1 MNYHSLLK
9 RHLRR
14 FFGSVDAVPEN
25 LMPFI
30 EIINEGYKQSDA
42 DRKLSDHILE
52 TSSKEL
58 SESNR
63 RLMEQ
68 NQRNQEILD
77 HLRKTVAMLHEEDT
91 HHSSDHD
98 LLGLAQDIEQLVLQR
113 HETEQALREAKE
125 SADAANRA
133 KSDFLANMSHEI
145 RTPLNAV
152 VGMTSILLD
161 SQLNAEQQD
170 YVETIRHSSDALLD
184 IINDILDFSKIEAG
198 KMEIEHIPCDLRSC
212 VEQVVDMFSS
222 RAVECELD
230 LGMYVQPQVPQWV
243 ATDPTRL
250 RQVLV
255 NLVGNALKFTE
266 NGGVGIFVQAIPQDT
281 RWEIRFSIE
290 DTGIGIPQNRV
301 DQLFHAF
308 SQVDASTTR
317 KYGGTGLGLAIT
329 SRLVTLLGGSIDVQS
344 VLGKG
349 STFSFTITV
358 AESEAADLPLP
369 RVIDLSSRAGTEV
382 LVVDDIAIN
391 RRILENQLNSWGFK
405 VTLTDGPLAALEKI
419 RSGHRYG
426 LILLDF
432 NMPDMNGA
440 DLALEMSKI
449 LGTLPPT
456 VLLSSRGKQTD
467 PAGSLILR
475 RLTKPVKPTELRLV
489 IAELLCQPDP
499 RQAELIDRS
508 HATPRYDHQFA
519 LKYPL
524 RILVAEDVA
533 VNRKVIEL
541 YLKRLG
547 YRADLVAD
555 GQEALD
561 ALAVTPYDLILMD
574 LQMPEL
580 DGLSATRKI
589 RKNPLWQKRPYM
601 VALTAN
607 VLIEQQ
613 AEALDAGMQD
623 YLCKPLRAEAL
634 ADALSR
640 AYEVLNGSR
649 ETDLPHNESI
659 LEAPSIRFI

>member
-1 MNYHSLLK
+1 MKYHSLLN
-9 RHLRR
+9 RQLRR
-14 FFGSVDAVPEN
+14 FFGSVEAVPAD

-30 EIINEGYKQSDA
+30 HAVNEGYNQFDK
-42 DRKLSDHILE
+42 DRKLSDHVLE
-52 TSSKEL
+52 TSSMEL
-58 SESNR
+58 TESNR
-63 RLMEQ
+63 QLRQQ

-77 HLRKTVAMLHEEDT
+77 YLRNTVTLLHSAENHPSGEQ
-91 HHSSDHD
+91 D
-98 LLGLAQDIEQLVLQR
+98 LLGLAQDIEQLVQRR
-113 HETEQALREAKE
+113 HETELALREAKE
-125 SADAANRA
+125 SADSANRA

-161 SQLNAEQQD
+161 SNLNAEQQD

-198 KMEIEHIPCDLRSC
+198 KMEIELIPCDLRSC

-222 RAVECELD
+222 RAVESNLD
-230 LGMYVQPQVPQWV
+230 LGMYVQPQVPHWV

-266 NGGVGIFVQAIPQDT
+266 KGGVGIFVQGIP
-281 RWEIRFSIE
+281 RENKWEIRFSIE

-301 DQLFHAF
+301 NQLFQAF

-329 SRLVTLLGGSIDVQS
+329 SRLVALLGGTIEVQS

-349 STFSFTITV
+349 STFSFSIV
-358 AESEAADLPLP
+358 VEESAAADLPLP
-369 RVIDLSSRAGTEV
+369 RVIDLSSQAGTEV

-391 RRILENQLNSWGFK
+391 RRILQKQLNSWGFK
-405 VTLTDGPLAALEKI
+405 VTLTDGPLEALEKI
-419 RSGHRYG
+419 KTGHRYG

-432 NMPDMNGA
+432 NMPVMNGA
-440 DLALEMSKI
+440 ELALEMTKI
-449 LGTLPPT
+449 LTTLPPT
-456 VLLSSRGKQTD
+456 ILLSSRGKQTD
-467 PAGSLILR
+467 QAGPLILR

-489 IAELLCQPDP
+489 IGELLSLPDP
-499 RQAELIDRS
+499 KLNDHNERIKA
-508 HATPRYDHQFA
+508 APRHDHLFA
-519 LKYPL
+519 QRYPL

-561 ALAVTPYDLILMD
+561 SLSVNSYDLILMD
-574 LQMPEL
+574 LQMPVL
-580 DGLSATRKI
+580 DGLSATRLI
-589 RKNPLWQKRPYM
+589 RKNPLWQQRPYM

-613 AEALDAGMQD
+613 AEAIDAGMQD

-640 AYEVLNGSR
+640 AYEVLHEQADTAEINVSER
-649 ETDLPHNESI
+649 SKSSN
-659 LEAPSIRFI
+659 IRCI